1 MKRADIMPIS
11 RMTTICMPSTTL
23 RKPQRRTPISVERR
37 TGKDGGIME
46 ILPVMDELV
55 DHLKSQQK
63 YEKQEV
69 KKERGGRLHTGH
81 SLDIDFGLHPENS
94 AEMR

>member
-1 MKRADIMPIS
+1 
-11 RMTTICMPSTTL
+11 
-23 RKPQRRTPISVERR
+23 
-37 TGKDGGIME
+37 ME

-63 YEKQEV
+63 YEKREV